1 MLQNVTSQ
9 YIIESYDDS
18 YNIYDVNNLYV
29 IEPYIR
35 ERKYKL
41 DNEQAARDA
50 LDALNA
56 LDVIKSLQI

>member
-1 MLQNVTSQ
+1 MLQIVTSQ

-18 YNIYDVNNLYV
+18 YNINDVNNLYV

-35 ERKYKL
+35 KRKYKL
-41 DNEQAARDA
+41 DNEQAAID
-50 LDALNA
+50 A

>member
-1 MLQNVTSQ
+1 MLQNVTLL

-18 YNIYDVNNLYV
+18 YNINDVNNLYV
-29 IEPYIR
+29 KEPYIR

-50 LDALNA
+50 LDV